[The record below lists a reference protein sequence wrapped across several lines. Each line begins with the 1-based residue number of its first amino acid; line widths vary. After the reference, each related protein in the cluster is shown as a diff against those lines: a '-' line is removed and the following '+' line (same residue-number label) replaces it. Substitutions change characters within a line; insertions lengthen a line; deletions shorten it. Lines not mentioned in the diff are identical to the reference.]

1 MFEGIVFKYP
11 SVLYLLILI
20 PILVWIYFKIL
31 FKRDTSFRY
40 SSLNIFKQLKPS
52 LKEKLIHYPFFFRLL
67 ALACLIIALAR
78 PQSFTSGENVLTEGI
93 DIVMVLDISSS
104 MLAEDFKPN
113 RLESAKKVVSEFIS
127 GRKFDRIGLVVF
139 SKDGFTQCPMTID
152 YNVIK
157 NLLKDIKSG
166 MIEDGTAIGNAIAI
180 GVDRL
185 KESKSKS
192 KVIILVT
199 DGVNNSGEV
208 DPLTAADIAKTF
220 GVKIY
225 SVGVGSYGQAPYPFQ
240 TPFGLRYQMVPVEI
254 DENLL
259 RQISSITGGKY
270 FRATNNSALEEI
282 YKTINR
288 MEKTKIEVTSYSNAA
303 ELFYYWA
310 LLSLFL
316 LITEITISKFYLR
329 KMP

>member
-1 MFEGIVFKYP
+1 MFEGIIFKYP
-11 SVLYLLILI
+11 AIIYFLILI
-20 PILVWIYFKIL
+20 PVLIWLHFKYFVKRETYL
-31 FKRDTSFRY
+31 KYSALNFFKD
-40 SSLNIFKQLKPS
+40 LKPT
-52 LKEKLIHYPFFFRLL
+52 LKEKFVHVPFYFRMI
-67 ALACLIIALAR
+67 ALTFLIIALAR
-78 PQSFTSGENVLTEGI
+78 PQSFTSGENILTEGI

-113 RLESAKKVVSEFIS
+113 RLEAAKKVVSDFIS
-127 GRKFDRIGLVVF
+127 NRKHDRIGLVIF
-139 SKDGFTQCPMTID
+139 SKEGFTQCPMTID
-152 YNVIK
+152 YVVIK

-180 GVDRL
+180 AVDRL
-185 KESKSKS
+185 RESKSKS

-225 SVGVGSYGQAPYPFQ
+225 SVGVGTYGQAPYPFQ

-259 RQISSITGGKY
+259 NQISNTTGGKY
-270 FRATNNSALEEI
+270 FRARNNDALEKI
-282 YKTINR
+282 YKQIDS
-288 MEKTKIEVTSYSNAA
+288 MEKTKIEITSYSNAS

-310 LLSLFL
+310 ILSLIFL
-316 LITEITISKFYLR
+316 ISEIIFSKFYLR
-329 KMP
+329 KLP